1 MPSILN
7 FIKNLPET
15 ATDNIVNDVQ
25 YIRKSSLLVSE
36 SLQKGADIMQMPNG
50 DIHVTETK
58 VVTYK
63 YEWNKDK
70 NRFERA
76 SAGMRARRKRKNA
89 ADNQNED
96 DFLALEAALKNPLF
110 EKIA

>member
-76 SAGMRARRKRKNA
+76 SAGVRARRKRKEKNNHNDNDFETRKIA
-89 ADNQNED
+89 AQ
-96 DFLALEAALKNPLF
+96 NPLL